1 MMFLLNLVVV
11 RVRGEFKGN
20 WPKRNNTGDLPS
32 KTNRTITMQWLTL
45 VCTNHAVYCCVLSA
59 RMTTIIIA
67 LNFRFVWNRWDS
79 YREEVKVAV
88 GSIRNKNSEISL
100 SYNILADVVQ
110 TDVAQKDKNGK
121 SQLFLYEVDLMLSVT
136 YGLTRSHQQA
146 NKT

>member
-1 MMFLLNLVVV
+1 M
-11 RVRGEFKGN
+11 
-20 WPKRNNTGDLPS
+20 
-32 KTNRTITMQWLTL
+32 
-45 VCTNHAVYCCVLSA
+45 
-59 RMTTIIIA
+59 
-67 LNFRFVWNRWDS
+67 
-79 YREEVKVAV
+79 KVAV